1 MKNWNEIFEHHDTE
15 WPQELLS
22 MTVDQL
28 LDKLK
33 DMQLQSEYDTIEDIL
48 KMHFMEGEDSHSDEM
63 PTFDEIA
70 DRESND
76 FDSMMG
82 KDSWMDLDF

>member
-1 MKNWNEIFEHHDTE
+1 
-15 WPQELLS
+15 
-22 MTVDQL
+22 
-28 LDKLK
+28 
-33 DMQLQSEYDTIEDIL
+33 LQSEYDTIEDIL